1 MASIYCG
8 DRESVT
14 RRSIRFRRRIN
25 QVLEL
30 LTRGSHPLM
39 LTKPKASSL
48 VPEGRAQGGHFSFP
62 APAVTPEPDYI
73 VGAVSVLPGM
83 A

>member
-1 MASIYCG
+1 M
-8 DRESVT
+8 
-14 RRSIRFRRRIN
+14 
-25 QVLEL
+25 LEL

-62 APAVTPEPDYI
+62 HQRLHRSLTTLLVLYQYSLEWPDY
-73 VGAVSVLPGM
+73 
-83 A
+83 